1 MDPATVARLYNDV
14 PQIVAIK
21 EATGSLDIA
30 QQIKV
35 RTVRTVRVKRI
46 SKTRRGESSDEGKD
60 GGQSRGA
67 KPGGID
73 RGHRQRA

>member
-35 RTVRTVRVKRI
+35 RTVRTVRVNVF
-46 SKTRRGESSDEGKD
+46 RRRDARRK
-60 GGQSRGA
+60 
-67 KPGGID
+67 
-73 RGHRQRA
+73 

>member
-46 SKTRRGESSDEGKD
+46 SKTRRGESSDEAKTEGKA
-60 GGQSRGA
+60 GG
-67 KPGGID
+67 
-73 RGHRQRA
+73 H